1 LSSFPEHAPGIVLE
15 GDIMTAVFVHG
26 VPETSAI
33 WTRLLGELEDLGVTD
48 TVRLSPPGFG
58 APLPQG
64 FTADVNGY
72 RDWLIAEL
80 ERMGEPVDL
89 IGHDWGGAH
98 VINVAMARP
107 DLLKSWA
114 SDAIGEFDHEYVWH
128 DLAQSWQTEGTGE
141 AVVAQMF
148 GASPEEKTA
157 SMMSFGI
164 DRSIA
169 EQITAAQNADMGR
182 AVLTLYR
189 SAKQPMLADLG
200 RDLAQAKAR
209 PGLVLVAGEDHQVG
223 SMHQRARTAA
233 LAGAQVEVLDSVGH
247 FWPAQHPALAAPVL
261 AKWLAS
267 VPKR

>member
-1 LSSFPEHAPGIVLE
+1 
-15 GDIMTAVFVHG
+15 MTVVFVHG

-33 WTRLLGELEDLGVTD
+33 WTRLIGELETLGVTD

-58 APLPQG
+58 APLPHE

-80 ERMGEPVDL
+80 ERMDEPVHL

-107 DLLKSWA
+107 DLLKSWT
-114 SDAIGEFDHEYVWH
+114 SDAIGVFDADYIWH
-128 DLAQSWQTEGTGE
+128 DLAQNWQTEGTGE
-141 AVVAQMF
+141 AVVAEMF
-148 GASPEEKTA
+148 GASHEEKTER
-157 SMMSFGI
+157 MMSFGI
-164 DRSIA
+164 DRSTA

-200 RDLAQAKAR
+200 RNLFKAKAR
-209 PGLVLVAGEDHQVG
+209 PGLALVAGDDYQMG
-223 SMHQRARTAA
+223 SRQQRERTAA
-233 LAGAQVEVLDSVGH
+233 AADARVEILDSVGH
-247 FWPAQHPALAAPVL
+247 FWMAQRPAAAAPVI
-261 AKWLAS
+261 AKFLAS